1 VHESPC
7 PISVAFPVH
16 RAPATLESAFACVS
30 TQSAAHL
37 DIMMVLNGSDGE
49 TRERVH
55 ALARQDPRVRV
66 LDLPRA
72 NLAAALNLALRE
84 ARHNLVAR
92 MDADDLCAPS
102 RLELQARALL
112 ADASLAGVGCA
123 YRVLTHDGRP
133 RFVVRPPTDPGELRW
148 RLLLGNMLA
157 HGSMMLRRDAV
168 LAVGGYDESVERAQ
182 DYDLWLRLVRQERLG
197 ARPEVLYDYRV
208 SSAEGADRSSPE
220 QADTAA
226 RCMLRE
232 WRLLADRD
240 GTDRVERSIAAMLT
254 RASVPEVVRG
264 QLAEHLT
271 THGPTRESLFAW
283 TWASAASPS
292 APTLA
297 LQAARRALVREATR
311 VLADRGVARVWLYPA
326 GAFTRSLLEHP
337 EDFATPIAGLLDDRA
352 DAVTIGAWRAHLPS
366 EVNTGEHILITSD
379 WHEDALWDASNEL
392 RARGV
397 RVHRL
402 HALSVRDAHASPNG
416 ESGGRPLL
424 ASIEDPHP
432 ACPQI
437 A

>member
-1 VHESPC
+1 MS
-7 PISVAFPVH
+7 
-16 RAPATLESAFACVS
+16 
-30 TQSAAHL
+30 QSAADL
-37 DIMMVLNGSDGE
+37 DIMMVLNGSDPD
-49 TRERVH
+49 TRDRVQ
-55 ALARQDPRVRV
+55 ALARQDARVRV

-72 NLAAALNLALRE
+72 NLAAALNVALRE
-84 ARHNLVAR
+84 ARHDLVAR
-92 MDADDLCAPS
+92 MDADDHCGPS
-102 RLELQARALL
+102 RLERQACALR

-123 YRVLTHDGRP
+123 YRVLTNDDQP
-133 RFVVRPPTDPGELRW
+133 RFVVRPPIDPGELRW

-168 LAVGGYDESVERAQ
+168 LGVGGYDESLPRAQ
-182 DYDLWLRLVRQERLG
+182 DYDLWLRLVRGHRVGSL
-197 ARPEVLYDYRV
+197 AEVLYDYRV
-208 SSAEGADRSSPE
+208 PSADGADRSTPE
-220 QADTAA
+220 QAATAA

-240 GTDRVERSIAAMLT
+240 GTDGVERSIAAMLT
-254 RASVPEVVRG
+254 RAAVPEVIRG

-283 TWASAASPS
+283 TWANAATPS

-311 VLADRGVARVWLYPA
+311 VLADCGVARVWLYPA
-326 GAFTRSLLEHP
+326 GSFTRSLLEHP
-337 EDFATPIAGLLDDRA
+337 EDFATEIAGVLDDRG
-352 DAVTIGAWRAHLPS
+352 DAAPIGAWRALSPS
-366 EVNTGEHILITSD
+366 RVNTGEHILITSD
-379 WHEDALWDASNEL
+379 WHEDALWEASNGL

-402 HALSVRDAHASPNG
+402 HALSVIDAQASSHGQRAPG
-416 ESGGRPLL
+416 APR

>member
-1 VHESPC
+1 VLESLP
-7 PISVAFPVH
+7 PISVAFPVY

-30 TQSAAHL
+30 SQNAAHL
-37 DIMMVLNGSDGE
+37 DIMMVLNGSDPG
-49 TRERVH
+49 TRDRVH
-55 ALARQDPRVRV
+55 ALARRDARVRI

-84 ARHNLVAR
+84 ARHDLVAR
-92 MDADDLCAPS
+92 MDADDLCGSS
-102 RLELQARALL
+102 RFDLQARAML

-123 YRVLTHDGRP
+123 YRVLTNDDRP

-168 LAVGGYDESVERAQ
+168 LGVGGYDESLPRAQ
-182 DYDLWLRLVRQERLG
+182 DYDLWLRLVRRHRVG
-197 ARPEVLYDYRV
+197 ARAEVLYDYRV
-208 SSAEGADRSSPE
+208 PSADGADRSTPE
-220 QADTAA
+220 QASTAA

-240 GTDRVERSIAAMLT
+240 GTDRVERSIAEMLT
-254 RASVPEVVRG
+254 RSSAPEVVRG

-283 TWASAASPS
+283 TWANAASPS

-326 GAFTRSLLEHP
+326 GSFTRALLEHP
-337 EDFATPIAGLLDDRA
+337 EDFATPIAGVLDDRA
-352 DAVTIGAWRAHLPS
+352 DASPIGAWRVHAPS
-366 EVNTGEHILITSD
+366 EVSAGEHILITSD
-379 WHEDALWDASNEL
+379 WHEDALWEASHEL

-402 HALSVRDAHASPNG
+402 HAMSVSDAHASSNG
-416 ESGGRPLL
+416 ASAPRALH